1 MAEAVQEGQILV
13 DAPGADGVA
22 AQGSAEAGLGQEP
35 GEKKT
40 KGAQK
45 PVADE
50 FTRATFT
57 ATQKLLREQRF
68 APDCHALSAA
78 PRDVGSGW
86 APSLPLVFGRRH
98 GTMQSLHPSS
108 HPNFT
113 SCLQSIG
120 ADSWLAPRGAGF

>member
-1 MAEAVQEGQILV
+1 MAEAVQDGQILV

-45 PVADE
+45 PVADQ

-78 PRDVGSGW
+78 PRDVPFRLGPF
-86 APSLPLVFGRRH
+86 APACIRPKARHDTVAASFVASKSYLLPLVHR
-98 GTMQSLHPSS
+98 
-108 HPNFT
+108 
-113 SCLQSIG
+113 C
-120 ADSWLAPRGAGF
+120 